1 MTTEDYT
8 AYVEGA
14 WQRLFRTAYAL
25 TGDVRT
31 AEELLQSTLV
41 KVSAGGTNTHLRG
54 TGWDCRLG
62 GGCRVVVPEQKQEI
76 RLVAWDL

>member
-1 MTTEDYT
+1 VT
-8 AYVEGA
+8 
-14 WQRLFRTAYAL
+14 
-25 TGDVRT
+25 T

-62 GGCRVVVPEQKQEI
+62 GAAGSSYRSRSKRSGWWPGTC
-76 RLVAWDL
+76 